1 MKNFVFSGLIFGV
14 LYGIVFA
21 VRTIWDKPQYDA
33 ISILA
38 GTVTTVVLGAIISAV
53 VGYLCY
59 WIDRYRHVDL
69 LYPLK
74 LMWRRVRSKIFS
86 R

>member
-14 LYGIVFA
+14 LYGIVFSI
-21 VRTIWDKPQYDA
+21 RLFWDKPQYDA
-33 ISILA
+33 LSILA
-38 GTVTTVVLGAIISAV
+38 GAVTTAVLAVLISGV

-74 LMWRRVRSKIFS
+74 SVLRRVRSRIS
-86 R
+86 AR